1 MSCLNLDQSLAKA
14 EKDLYQSR
22 IALSETQYRIVNTGN
37 QKVIKDLASLY
48 QKQQKEFLDHEHR
61 TLDQRKLIN
70 LTNQNLKLKDD
81 FITVENVQKDK
92 ASEPFKAE
100 LKEQLNVINAAQ
112 IEIMT
117 QAAATIK
124 DTDVC
129 PPLTK
134 AEPATKEPEKVSKKE
149 AVEEATAAE
158 EATKEVSKK
167 ETVEVPKIKVDVS
180 KKETAEAAPKET
192 VSKKEAAQAAAA
204 VETAAAAK
212 TLAKTKPV
220 TQTTTSAP
228 FDLQA
233 FIQKEIKES
242 FNETKCPE
250 RAPKGYHR
258 DPLDRIARRLGL
270 NPKHYTKE
278 ELCRAI
284 ARKLMAPTKK

>member
-22 IALSETQYRIVNTGN
+22 IALSETKYIIVNTGN

-149 AVEEATAAE
+149 AVEEAAAAE
-158 EATKEVSKK
+158 EAAT
-167 ETVEVPKIKVDVS
+167 
-180 KKETAEAAPKET
+180 
-192 VSKKEAAQAAAA
+192 

-220 TQTTTSAP
+220 ETESVTQTTTTAP

-233 FIQKEIKES
+233 FIQKEIK
-242 FNETKCPE
+242 
-250 RAPKGYHR
+250 
-258 DPLDRIARRLGL
+258 
-270 NPKHYTKE
+270 
-278 ELCRAI
+278 
-284 ARKLMAPTKK
+284 